1 MIILIRRQNIKIM
14 IKTIVW
20 GAVLMININM
30 LTAKEVQKPEIP
42 QNVTKQVSQKIP
54 KSVILKTKKFKIK
67 IDQQPDGK
75 YLYQSWPANGK
86 ITSRP
91 SMIISGG
98 ELYPDGTGG
107 NYYFEFGNEGYTY
120 QVWRNYLTD
129 SATKAPYT
137 LTVQDQDGK
146 TVVKQNAVVVKN

>member
-1 MIILIRRQNIKIM
+1 M
-14 IKTIVW
+14 IKQIVL
-20 GAVLMININM
+20 GSLCVINFSMISARDIAFTWDSEKN
-30 LTAKEVQKPEIP
+30 TE
-42 QNVTKQVSQKIP
+42 QVSQKVP
-54 KSVILKTKKFKIK
+54 KSIIIKTKKFKIK

-86 ITSRP
+86 ITSKP

-129 SATKAPYT
+129 SPTKAPYT

>member
-1 MIILIRRQNIKIM
+1 M
-14 IKTIVW
+14 IKSIVW
-20 GAVLMININM
+20 GALCMMNISIFS
-30 LTAKEVQKPEIP
+30 AKDQQQPVIP

-86 ITSRP
+86 ITSKP

-98 ELYPDGTGG
+98 ELIPDGTGG
-107 NYYFEFGNEGYTY
+107 NYYFEFGNDGYTY

-129 SATKAPYT
+129 SPKKAPYT
-137 LTVQDQDGK
+137 LTVEDQDGK
-146 TVVKQNAVVVKN
+146 TIVKQDAVVVKN

>member
-1 MIILIRRQNIKIM
+1 
-14 IKTIVW
+14 
-20 GAVLMININM
+20 MINISI
-30 LTAKEVQKPEIP
+30 LSAKDLQHPGIS

-75 YLYQSWPANGK
+75 YLYQSWPANRK
-86 ITSRP
+86 ISSKP

-98 ELYPDGTGG
+98 ELIPDGTGG
-107 NYYFEFGNEGYTY
+107 NYYFEFENKGYIY

-129 SATKAPYT
+129 SVNKAPYT
-137 LTVQDQDGK
+137 LNVMNPDGK
-146 TVVKQNAVVVKN
+146 TVLKEDAIVVKN

>member
-1 MIILIRRQNIKIM
+1 M
-14 IKTIVW
+14 IKSIVW
-20 GAVLMININM
+20 GALCMMNISI
-30 LTAKEVQKPEIP
+30 LSAKDMQQPVIP

-86 ITSRP
+86 ITSKP

-98 ELYPDGTGG
+98 ELIPDGTGG

-129 SATKAPYT
+129 SPKKAPYT
-137 LTVQDQDGK
+137 LTVEDQDGK
-146 TVVKQNAVVVKN
+146 TIVKEDAVVVKN

>member
-1 MIILIRRQNIKIM
+1 M
-14 IKTIVW
+14 IKSIVW
-20 GAVLMININM
+20 GALCMMNISIFS
-30 LTAKEVQKPEIP
+30 AKDLQQPVIP

-86 ITSRP
+86 ITSKP

-98 ELYPDGTGG
+98 ELIPDGTGG
-107 NYYFEFGNEGYTY
+107 SYYFEFGNEGYTY

-129 SATKAPYT
+129 SPKKAPYT
-137 LTVQDQDGK
+137 LTVEDQDGK
-146 TVVKQNAVVVKN
+146 TIVKQDAVVVKN

>member
-1 MIILIRRQNIKIM
+1 M
-14 IKTIVW
+14 IKQIVL
-20 GAVLMININM
+20 GALCMINFSMIS
-30 LTAKEVQKPEIP
+30 AKDITTHPGIP
-42 QNVTKQVSQKIP
+42 GQVTELVSQKIP
-54 KSVILKTKKFKIK
+54 KSVIIKTKKFKIK

-86 ITSRP
+86 IMSKP

-98 ELYPDGTGG
+98 ELYRDGTGG

-129 SATKAPYT
+129 SVKKAPYT
-137 LTVQDQDGK
+137 LNVENPDGK
-146 TVVKQNAVVVKN
+146 MILKEDAIVVKN

>member
-1 MIILIRRQNIKIM
+1 M
-14 IKTIVW
+14 IKQIVL
-20 GAVLMININM
+20 GTLCMINFSIISARD
-30 LTAKEVQKPEIP
+30 LTFPRVPEKP
-42 QNVTKQVSQKIP
+42 TGQVLQKIP
-54 KSVILKTKKFKIK
+54 KSVIIKTKRFKIK

-86 ITSRP
+86 ITSKP

-107 NYYFEFGNEGYTY
+107 NYYFEFGNDGYTY

-129 SATKAPYT
+129 SSTKAPYT

-146 TVVKQNAVVVKN
+146 TIVKQSAVVVKN

>member
-1 MIILIRRQNIKIM
+1 M
-14 IKTIVW
+14 IKSIVW
-20 GAVLMININM
+20 GALCMMNISIFS
-30 LTAKEVQKPEIP
+30 AKDLQQPVIP

-86 ITSRP
+86 ITSKP

-98 ELYPDGTGG
+98 ELIPDGTGG

-129 SATKAPYT
+129 SPKKAPYT
-137 LTVQDQDGK
+137 LTVEDQDGK
-146 TVVKQNAVVVKN
+146 TIVKQDAIVVKN

>member
-1 MIILIRRQNIKIM
+1 M
-14 IKTIVW
+14 IKSIVW
-20 GAVLMININM
+20 GALCMMNISIFS
-30 LTAKEVQKPEIP
+30 AKDLQQPVIP

-86 ITSRP
+86 ITSKP

-98 ELYPDGTGG
+98 ELIPDGTGG

-129 SATKAPYT
+129 SPKKAPYT
-137 LTVQDQDGK
+137 LTVEDQDGK
-146 TVVKQNAVVVKN
+146 TIVKQDAVVVKN